1 MKRQVW
7 PSLLSETHSCETKPE
22 DVEVK
27 VSSCEASFQV
37 GIDRDRLAGADPSPE
52 NLMTMR

>member
-1 MKRQVW
+1 MW